1 MVSEE
6 INPYLSGLNLELLR
20 KSTNKYR
27 YWNIKRIEKNIKVE
41 SNCGV
46 CDARKMIMNSSQG
59 KRIGNYT
66 LRD

>member
-27 YWNIKRIEKNIKVE
+27 YWNIQRIEKK
-41 SNCGV
+41 
-46 CDARKMIMNSSQG
+46 
-59 KRIGNYT
+59 
-66 LRD
+66 